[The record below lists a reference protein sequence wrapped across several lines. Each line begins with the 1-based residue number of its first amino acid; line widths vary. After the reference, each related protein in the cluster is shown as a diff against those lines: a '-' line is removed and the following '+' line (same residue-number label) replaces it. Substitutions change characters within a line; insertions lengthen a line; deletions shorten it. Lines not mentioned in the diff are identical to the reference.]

1 MVQSNTVAKLTGTFF
16 MGTIPDMNTNQRQRG
31 RPKKDPT
38 RAKGEY
44 LDIRLELA
52 EKQAFRD
59 AAELAGLDLSAWVR
73 ERLRAVARK
82 ELEGAGLAVAFL
94 NRENIPVRSGSRG

>member
-1 MVQSNTVAKLTGTFF
+1 LTGTFF
-16 MGTIPDMNTNQRQRG
+16 VGTLTGMGANEQRRG
-31 RPKKDPT
+31 RPKKDPA

-44 LDIRLELA
+44 LDIRLEAA

-73 ERLRAVARK
+73 ERLRLSARR
-82 ELEGAGLAVAFL
+82 ELEAVGRTVAFL
-94 NRENIPVRSGSRG
+94 QKRPATSGSGSSGET

>member
-1 MVQSNTVAKLTGTFF
+1 MS
-16 MGTIPDMNTNQRQRG
+16 INQRQRG
-31 RPKKDPT
+31 RPKKDPS

-44 LDIRLELA
+44 LDIRLEAA

-59 AAELAGLDLSAWVR
+59 AAGLAGLDLSAWVR
-73 ERLRAVARK
+73 ERLRAIARK

-94 NRENIPVRSGSRG
+94 NKESLAVRSGGRG

>member
-1 MVQSNTVAKLTGTFF
+1 MSTTQSK
-16 MGTIPDMNTNQRQRG
+16 RG

-38 RAKGEY
+38 RTKGEY
-44 LDIRLELA
+44 LDIRLEAA

-59 AAELAGLDLSAWVR
+59 AADLAGLDLSAWVR
-73 ERLRAVARK
+73 ERLRSIARK

-94 NRENIPVRSGSRG
+94 NKDGTSARSASHV